1 MLNPS
6 LLFEDN
12 LSFEK
17 SHLHALSGYSGL
29 SSSSSSASTTT
40 PSSSTTTSASFYSSS
55 SSSSSQPSYTSASSK
70 TESINHDLSSSIK
83 SSSSSGTRSQ
93 SDSNYIAALKEWAIV
108 CKATENGKQ
117 VLLFRKGGIMEYRN
131 GFELKYK
138 NFFLFPTFEHQSIG
152 SIQNE
157 YKIELE
163 SLENQHNINK
173 DQNNFNV
180 SNQNIVNINLFV
192 EVTYF
197 NEINDINKLEKLEKF
212 HIWNLDYV
220 KMRFNYNPKKP
231 LYLMLLRTYKLNDS
245 IKIHNKPEWS
255 GCKSWIQIN
264 LEDNTL
270 ENYATNDSFNNFEYL
285 KSISNPCIDDI
296 TFNNI
301 AEEVR
306 DIIK

>member
-1 MLNPS
+1 MFYISYPS
-6 LLFEDN
+6 LSFEDN

-17 SHLHALSGYSGL
+17 SHLHASSSYSGL
-29 SSSSSSASTTT
+29 SFT
-40 PSSSTTTSASFYSSS
+40 SSSTNASF
-55 SSSSSQPSYTSASSK
+55 SSSSQSSYPSTLSK
-70 TESINHDLSSSIK
+70 TESINHDLSSS
-83 SSSSSGTRSQ
+83 SSSSSDTRSQ
-93 SDSNYIAALKEWAIV
+93 SDSHYIAALKEWAIV
-108 CKATENGKQ
+108 CKAAENGKQ

-131 GFELKYK
+131 GFELKHK
-138 NFFLFPTFEHQSIG
+138 NFFLFPTFEHQSID
-152 SIQNE
+152 SIRNE

-163 SLENQHNINK
+163 SLENQHNNVNK
-173 DQNNFNV
+173 DNLDTAQNT
-180 SNQNIVNINLFV
+180 ININLFV

-255 GCKSWIQIN
+255 GCKSWIQID
-264 LEDNTL
+264 LGDKTL
-270 ENYATNDSFNNFEYL
+270 ENYSTIGSFENFEYL
-285 KSISNPCIDDI
+285 KSISKPCIDNI

-306 DIIK
+306 SIIK